1 VLRCQ
6 DIHTRAEDIEFR
18 VVLRSRVHKCRDI
31 CVVARDEVVNN

>member
-1 VLRCQ
+1 MLRCQ

-31 CVVARDEVVNN
+31 CAVAWGEVC